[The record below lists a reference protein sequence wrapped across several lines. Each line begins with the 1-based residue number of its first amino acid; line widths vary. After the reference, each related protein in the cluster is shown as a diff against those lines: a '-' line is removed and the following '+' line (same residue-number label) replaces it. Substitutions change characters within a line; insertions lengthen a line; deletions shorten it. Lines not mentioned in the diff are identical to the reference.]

1 MEITPDLINEW
12 KLELA
17 QQVQKSR
24 QVAANAHSEHSRSEA
39 NMKADFLE
47 GFYSVLTCLQRA
59 ANLPIK

>member
-17 QQVQKSR
+17 KQVQSSR
-24 QVAANAHSEHSRSEA
+24 MIAREAGNEYSRNEA
-39 NMKADFLE
+39 QKKADFLE
-47 GFYSVLTCLQRA
+47 GFYSVLTCFQRA